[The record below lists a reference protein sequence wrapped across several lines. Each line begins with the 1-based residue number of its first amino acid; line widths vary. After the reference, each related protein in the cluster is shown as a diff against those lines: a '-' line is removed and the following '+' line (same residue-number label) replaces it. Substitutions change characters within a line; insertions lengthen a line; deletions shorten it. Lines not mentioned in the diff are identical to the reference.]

1 MSEKRVE
8 TVRRIYGEWGRGNF
22 RAGTELFDSN
32 VVLVL
37 RPEFVEHGAYVG
49 PERINAYM
57 RDLLASYKGFA
68 IAGKDFVA
76 AGDSVVVE
84 VHQTGTGAT
93 SGAPTNH
100 RYFQVWTFRGD
111 SVVRVESILERGD
124 ALAAVGLPPA

>member
-1 MSEKRVE
+1 MSADRAE
-8 TVRRIYGEWGRGNF
+8 TVRRIYDEWGRGNF
-22 RAGTELFDSN
+22 RAGTELFDPN

-37 RPEFVEHGAYVG
+37 RQDFPEPGAYVG
-49 PERINAYM
+49 LEQIGYYM
-57 RDLLASYKGFA
+57 RDLLASYTGFT

-76 AGDSVVVE
+76 AGDSVMVE

-111 SVVRVESILERGD
+111 SVIRVESILDRRD